1 MDGENSIRQD
11 LRHRVASSPFHHAL
25 GIDVVEATEGF
36 VRLAMDAREDQR
48 NLQGTVHGGIVA
60 TLADTAMGFAVRTS
74 NDERRHVTIDLGVH
88 YLRAAHPGTIEAVGT
103 VVRAGATITYAE
115 ADVLDADG
123 RLLARAHGTYSV
135 VPAREVNPQ

>member
-1 MDGENSIRQD
+1 MDDETSIRQD
-11 LRHRVASSPFHHAL
+11 LRHRVASSPFHRAL
-25 GIDVVEATEGF
+25 GIDVVEANQGV
-36 VRLAMDAREDQR
+36 VRLRLDAREDQR

-60 TLADTAMGFAVRTS
+60 TLADTAMGFAVRTAS
-74 NDERRHVTIDLGVH
+74 EVRRHVTVDLGVH

-103 VVRAGATITYAE
+103 VVRAGTTIAYAE